1 MKKNDKLIGTLCGAF
16 SSICFGFIPL
26 FTLPMMKHGLHSPSI
41 LAYRFLFA
49 AIMLFIIAQVR
60 HISLRVTHKQLLILF
75 LLGLIYTCSAWGL
88 QIGYLFLTSGIATV
102 IHFTY
107 PVYVII
113 LMLLIYKQRPHKLT
127 IIAISIAFLGVAFIG
142 GLFGSSEAVSM
153 MGFTIVAMTG
163 LAYASYLVIVNKSVV
178 RNLNSITLSFWA
190 LSSSSLA
197 FTCISFFSGGLQP
210 ISVPTDWILMLLLA
224 LLCTVVANILMVAG
238 VKKVGS
244 TITSVLGALEPL
256 TAVLVGFLVF
266 EEALNATRVIGI
278 ALIVFSVLLIALSGR
293 IAYILEVQKLKR
305 RHSKKPKALSDVR
318 NEVK

>member
-113 LMLLIYKQRPHKLT
+113 LMLLVYKQRPHKLT
-127 IIAISIAFLGVAFIG
+127 IIAISIAFLGVGFIG

-178 RNLNSITLSFWA
+178 RDLNSITLSFWA

-197 FTCISFFSGGLQP
+197 FTCISFFSGGLQR

-305 RHSKKPKALSDVR
+305 RHSKKPKALSDAR